1 MNSIYLG
8 NREFISFL
16 SISEIETTVQS
27 LADQINCDYIEL
39 NPLFIAVLN
48 GSFIFAADL
57 VKKIQAPCQI
67 SFVKLASYQKTERA
81 NHVQQLLGLDTPIQ
95 NRHIVILEDI
105 VETGNTMDTL
115 LSEINKQNPASV
127 KICTLLFKPTKFTK
141 SFPLAYIGK
150 SIADAFVVGYGF
162 DYDGYGRNLPCI
174 YKIKQ

>member
-8 NREFISFL
+8 NREFIPFL

-67 SFVKLASYQKTERA
+67 SFVK
-81 NHVQQLLGLDTPIQ
+81 
-95 NRHIVILEDI
+95 
-105 VETGNTMDTL
+105 
-115 LSEINKQNPASV
+115 
-127 KICTLLFKPTKFTK
+127 
-141 SFPLAYIGK
+141 
-150 SIADAFVVGYGF
+150 
-162 DYDGYGRNLPCI
+162 
-174 YKIKQ
+174 